1 MKWVPDFVPQ
11 IPLKKHSPFG
21 TLRELGWVPM
31 GLSSQKLGM
40 WSLQF
45 PGYTLPETN
54 IFLHLKMNGWKI
66 SFLLGRPIFRGY
78 VSFREGK
85 IVRNGSIPSF
95 QLWNFREDS
104 PITSWWLNHPIEKK
118 YAQVKLDHPRMGWT
132 VSNKSICWWKKSQQ
146 VELHL
151 NFAMHKWHQ
160 TVVLATSNAT
170 LYLLYPPGFASTA
183 LEQVKYIPQMMV
195 FHSWWWI
202 PQDPNPS
209 KITNKNKS
217 KSFKKSSSPKEF
229 LTLRG

>member
-1 MKWVPDFVPQ
+1 
-11 IPLKKHSPFG
+11 
-21 TLRELGWVPM
+21 M
-31 GLSSQKLGM
+31 GLSSQEPCQKT
-40 WSLQF
+40 WDVKF
-45 PGYTLPETN
+45 AVPRIYPKPETN
-54 IFLHLKMNGWKI
+54 MFLHLKMNGWKI

-104 PITSWWLNHPIEKK
+104 PITSWWLNHPIEKNMRK
-118 YAQVKLDHPRMGWT
+118 
-132 VSNKSICWWKKSQQ
+132 SNWIIPAWGEQFPTKAFADGKKSQQ

-151 NFAMHKWHQ
+151 NFPMHKWHQ

-195 FHSWWWI
+195 IYWWWI
-202 PQDPNPS
+202 SQDPNP
-209 KITNKNKS
+209 
-217 KSFKKSSSPKEF
+217 
-229 LTLRG
+229 